1 MREFIVY
8 CWTHKESGKQYV
20 GATSRGPS
28 IRLKG
33 HLKATTYFGNA
44 LRKHGIEA
52 FTFEILCV
60 EDTRVKM
67 FEKEIFYIAELN
79 TVYPDGYNIEK
90 GGGSEPVYGKGMCSE
105 ITRKA
110 LSFANKGYANTP
122 EHNEKIAT
130 AHTGKKHS
138 LEHNLK
144 SAHGQ
149 SKITR
154 DDVVYIRSQ
163 PEKSCHEL
171 AKELNMNWYN
181 VYRVQKYKTF
191 KDG

>member
-79 TVYPDGYNIEK
+79 TVYPDGYNIEQ
-90 GGGSEPVYGKGMCSE
+90 GGVS
-105 ITRKA
+105 
-110 LSFANKGYANTP
+110 
-122 EHNEKIAT
+122 
-130 AHTGKKHS
+130 
-138 LEHNLK
+138 
-144 SAHGQ
+144 
-149 SKITR
+149 
-154 DDVVYIRSQ
+154 
-163 PEKSCHEL
+163 
-171 AKELNMNWYN
+171 
-181 VYRVQKYKTF
+181 
-191 KDG
+191 

>member
-1 MREFIVY
+1 MEEG
-8 CWTHKESGKQYV
+8 C
-20 GATSRGPS
+20 AL
-28 IRLKG
+28 RLLEK
-33 HLKATTYFGNA
+33 LYLLLIKAT
-44 LRKHGIEA
+44 
-52 FTFEILCV
+52 
-60 EDTRVKM
+60 
-67 FEKEIFYIAELN
+67 
-79 TVYPDGYNIEK
+79 
-90 GGGSEPVYGKGMCSE
+90 
-105 ITRKA
+105 
-110 LSFANKGYANTP
+110 ANTP